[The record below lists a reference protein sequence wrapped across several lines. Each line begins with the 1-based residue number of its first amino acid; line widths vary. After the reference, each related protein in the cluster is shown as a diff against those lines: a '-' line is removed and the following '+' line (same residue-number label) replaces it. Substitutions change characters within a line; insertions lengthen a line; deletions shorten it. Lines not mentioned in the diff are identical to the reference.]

1 MTEHS
6 IIPIDD
12 KGFVFNNYTT
22 LEAICKKVLDSG
34 ISKLGNIQ
42 QIALVVVKGRS
53 LGLDLFDALEN
64 IHVINNRTTLSG
76 DLAMFLVE
84 RSGLIEDKEH
94 VYEGEGESRKCTV
107 TVTRKGR
114 KPKVWSFSMP
124 EAKKA
129 GLLDRKSSPWITFPD
144 SMLYYRA
151 LGFALRREFPDVLR
165 GQHLTEEFD
174 QLPEE
179 KSAQASEVKVAAP
192 PAKNNNTVS
201 QVAMSEPD
209 PIPEEQGPS
218 LDNLVAFAAERGFSR
233 EQLNDVVKKLRQ
245 ANSLEELSAEKIELL
260 IKHWSS
266 VEKSMGF
273 MGVKP

>member
-1 MTEHS
+1 MTDQS

-12 KGFVFNNYTT
+12 RGFVYDNYGT

-42 QIALVVVKGRS
+42 QIALVIVKGRS
-53 LGLDLFDALEN
+53 LGLDLFDSLEN
-64 IHVINNRTTLSG
+64 IHVINNKTTLSG

-94 VYEGEGESRKCTV
+94 SFEGEGDTRKCTV

-165 GQHLTEEFD
+165 GQHLTEELD

-179 KSAQASEVKVAAP
+179 KPAQASEVKVSPP
-192 PAKNNNTVS
+192 PAKNNDAPIAEAIPAAVS
-201 QVAMSEPD
+201 PLE
-209 PIPEEQGPS
+209 
-218 LDNLVAFAAERGFSR
+218 NLIAFAAERGFGM
-233 EQLNDVVKKLRQ
+233 EQLTDVVKKLRQ
-245 ANSLEELSAEKIELL
+245 ANSLEELSPEKIELL

-266 VEKSMGF
+266 VEKSMG
-273 MGVKP
+273 VKS